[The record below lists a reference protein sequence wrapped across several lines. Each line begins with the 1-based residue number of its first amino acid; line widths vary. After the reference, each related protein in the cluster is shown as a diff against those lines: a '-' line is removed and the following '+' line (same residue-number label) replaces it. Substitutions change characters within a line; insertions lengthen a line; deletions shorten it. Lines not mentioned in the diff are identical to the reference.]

1 MKLINFLGTKL
12 KSHTGKPSSSEEFL
26 HWWFE
31 FINGFNNKNK

>member
-1 MKLINFLGTKL
+1 MKSPTRKL
-12 KSHTGKPSSSEEFL
+12 YSSEEFL